1 MRGRSA
7 FRKRASCYAK
17 CSRRWRA
24 VEHRRAQI
32 QERLRQT
39 YVKLLHYKY
48 TLSRIQACIDL
59 ADAYDDNGWPPGP

>member
-7 FRKRASCYAK
+7 FRKRARRYAK
-17 CSRRWRA
+17 LLRRWRA
-24 VEHRRAQI
+24 AEHRRAQI

-48 TLSRIQACIDL
+48 TLARIQAVSYTHL
-59 ADAYDDNGWPPGP
+59 RAHETRRHL